1 MPDQDV
7 SLQAQRRDDAL
18 DVVGH
23 GGKVVPPVGRDRIT
37 PSALVNSDATGVS
50 VDPIDHVI
58 PGPTRTAPVVQE
70 DAGRLT

>member
-1 MPDQDV
+1 
-7 SLQAQRRDDAL
+7 LQAQRRDDAL

-23 GGKVVPPVGRDRIT
+23 GGKIVPPVGRDRFT

-50 VDPIDHVI
+50 YPIDHVI